1 MTARTSSAARRS
13 ATEPLAR
20 EMVERWRTGD
30 HRPVEQYLARLPH
43 STSARAALELIAEE
57 FALRRECGLAVS
69 EGEQAERFPQ
79 WSMEVRA
86 LVRWHHLFRRPA
98 EPTFPEPG
106 ETVGDFRLV
115 ANLGRGLAGRVYLA
129 KQRSLADRLVVLK
142 LARPGDHEHLCL
154 ARLQHT
160 HIVPLLSAHTFPDRG
175 LHALCLPYFGGTS
188 VDRTQVTFTPAAVAR
203 LGACLADALQYAH
216 DRDLLHLDVKPS
228 NVLLADD
235 GTPML
240 LDFHLARP
248 PLPAGVTP
256 PEWLG
261 GTYVFMP
268 PEQSAAVAAVQAGRP
283 LPSAV
288 DARAD
293 VYSLGKTLGWL
304 LARTEARVPTGL
316 ADVVARAS
324 ADHPADRYPSAAALA
339 DDLRRHL
346 ADQPLKGVRNR
357 SLLERWRKWRRRQ
370 PLALPLLLLLAVLL
384 AAAVGGLLY
393 LQREALRL
401 REPPAVGTSRS
412 GGSGVGAV

>member
-1 MTARTSSAARRS
+1 MTSRTAA
-13 ATEPLAR
+13 AVEPLAR
-20 EMVERWRTGD
+20 EMVERWRNGD
-30 HRPVEQYLARLPH
+30 HRPVEQFLARLPH
-43 STSARAALELIAEE
+43 SASTRGVLELIAEE
-57 FALRRECGLAVS
+57 FALRQECGLAVS
-69 EGEQAERFPQ
+69 EGEQAARFPE

-86 LVRWHHLFRRPA
+86 LVRWHHLFRRRA
-98 EPTFPEPG
+98 DPTFPEPG
-106 ETVGDFRLV
+106 DTLGDFRLV

-142 LARPGDHEHLCL
+142 LARPDDHEHLSL

-160 HIVPLLSAHTFPDRG
+160 HIVPLLSAHTFLDRG
-175 LHALCLPYFGGTS
+175 LHGLCLPYFGGTS

-235 GTPML
+235 GVPML

-248 PLPAGVTP
+248 PLPAGAAP

-261 GTYVFMP
+261 GTHAFMP
-268 PEQSAAVAAVQAGRP
+268 PEQAEAVAAVQTGRP
-283 LPSAV
+283 LRAAV

-293 VYSLGKTLGWL
+293 VFSLGKTLGWL
-304 LARTEARVPTGL
+304 LARVEGRVPTGL

-324 ADHPADRYPSAAALA
+324 ADAPAARYPSAAALA

-370 PLALPLLLLLAVLL
+370 PLALPLIVVLVLLLM
-384 AAAVGGLLY
+384 AAVGGLLH
-393 LQREALRL
+393 LQRQAIL
-401 REPPAVGTSRS
+401 SD
-412 GGSGVGAV
+412 